1 MARPLLDVQGA
12 ADYLNVAPRFVRR
25 LVQERR
31 VAFVRVGRHI
41 RFDVRD
47 LEQFVAAGRVE
58 APRPLRAVPRRSAG

>member
-1 MARPLLDVQGA
+1 MSPRLLDVRGA

-31 VAFVRVGRHI
+31 VAFVRIGRHI

-47 LEQFVAAGRVE
+47 LDQLVAAGRVE
-58 APRPLRAVPRRSAG
+58 VPRPLRAVPRRSAG